1 MTELWYVLLRE
12 PVESPALEI
21 FKLHLDTILCNMFWV
36 TLLGRGLGPDGPIQP
51 HPTCDPV
58 FYQGSSTSF
67 PR

>member
-36 TLLGRGLGPDGPIQP
+36 TLLGRGLGPDDLQR
-51 HPTCDPV
+51 
-58 FYQGSSTSF
+58 SLATSAVL
-67 PR
+67 